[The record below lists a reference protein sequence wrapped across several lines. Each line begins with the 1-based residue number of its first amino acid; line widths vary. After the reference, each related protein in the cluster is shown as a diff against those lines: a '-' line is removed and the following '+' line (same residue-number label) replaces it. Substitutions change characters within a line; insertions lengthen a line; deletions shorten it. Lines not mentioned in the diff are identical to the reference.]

1 MAIGRVE
8 YMVAALPENEFR
20 GEIATALAELSGSG
34 VIRIIDLV
42 FVAKDSDGYVAVLEV
57 RDLKDRMAEE
67 FSSFRVEPGHLFNE
81 DDLLA
86 ALEMLTPNSS
96 AALLAWEDSL
106 VLENLWGEKLAKVI
120 READWVILD
129 HDRIPSEVVK
139 AAVDSTDARA
149 TWGGA
154 PMARMR
160 QGPGLVRTGA
170 RKPVAPGAEPHGLME
185 VLEAEPRLLHS

>member
-1 MAIGRVE
+1 
-8 YMVAALPENEFR
+8 
-20 GEIATALAELSGSG
+20 
-34 VIRIIDLV
+34 
-42 FVAKDSDGYVAVLEV
+42 
-57 RDLKDRMAEE
+57 MAEE
-67 FSSFRVEPGHLFNE
+67 FSSFRVESGHLFNE

-86 ALEMLTPNSS
+86 ALEMLSPNSS

-120 READWVILD
+120 RKADWVILD

-160 QGPGLVRTGA
+160 RGLGLVRTGA

-185 VLEAEPRLLHS
+185 VPEPEPGLLHS